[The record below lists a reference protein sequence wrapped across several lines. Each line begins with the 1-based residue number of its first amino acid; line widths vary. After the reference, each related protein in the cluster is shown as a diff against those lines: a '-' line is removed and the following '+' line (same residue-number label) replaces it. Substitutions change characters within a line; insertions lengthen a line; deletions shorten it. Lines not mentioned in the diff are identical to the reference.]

1 MSLRT
6 FLRALYYIHNFGI
19 KGFRKEEKQLKQ
31 KYYQYYDNKFILRP
45 SVVFMIDG
53 RAIHGGLTDRLRG
66 ICSVYTYCKQK
77 GIPFHLNAVFPFKLE
92 DYLVPNKYDWRISEE
107 EISYDLRKSTPVLVN
122 DYQFDTRLHRLYLN
136 KRLREKMQ
144 IHIYGNTPFLDSH
157 FNESFNELF
166 RPSPR
171 LKADLDNLTATIFPP
186 LSPNLA
192 QQLTSPQATAPLTST
207 LSTLTPNPSS
217 LTRHYVAIVTR
228 FQQLL
233 GDFKETGYKTLDEEG
248 KQALI
253 SKCINKIEELHN
265 TELQGKQILCTSDS
279 VTFLDEVN
287 KLPYVSIIP
296 GKVVHMDHTSD
307 ASFETYEKSFLDLFM
322 IAKADEVILLQTGD
336 MYPSGFPK
344 RAAMIG
350 GKPFKQIVF

>member
-1 MSLRT
+1 MNPKT
-6 FLRALYYIHNFGI
+6 FLRAIYYMYVRYDR
-19 KGFRKEEKQLKQ
+19 GFRRVERELYR
-31 KYYQYYDNKFILRP
+31 KYYHKGSSKTVVKDNTKK
-45 SVVFMIDG
+45 VVFMLDG
-53 RAIHGGLTDRLRG
+53 RAIHGGLTDRLKG
-66 ICSVYTYCKQK
+66 ICSVYSYCKLHN
-77 GIPFHLNAVFPFKLE
+77 IPFYLHAVYPFRLS
-92 DYLVPNKYDWRISEE
+92 DYLEPNSYDWTISEE
-107 EISYDLRKSTPVLVN
+107 DISYDSNISTPVVLN
-122 DYQFDTRLHRLYLN
+122 DYQLNTRFHNYYLSSRLLS
-136 KRLREKMQ
+136 KKKQ

-171 LKADLDNLTATIFPP
+171 LQSDLDNLTATIFPP

-192 QQLTSPQATAPLTST
+192 QQLTSPQATTPLTSH
-207 LSTLTPNPSS
+207 PSP
-217 LTRHYVAIVTR
+217 LTRHYVAVVTR

-279 VTFLDEVN
+279 ITFLDEVN

-296 GKVVHMDHTSD
+296 GNIVHMDHTSG

-322 IAKADEVILLQTGD
+322 IAKADEVILLQTDD

-344 RAAMIG
+344 LAAKIG
-350 GKPFKQIVF
+350 GKNFHLISF

>member
-1 MSLRT
+1 
-6 FLRALYYIHNFGI
+6 
-19 KGFRKEEKQLKQ
+19 
-31 KYYQYYDNKFILRP
+31 
-45 SVVFMIDG
+45 MIDG

-92 DYLVPNKYDWRISEE
+92 DYLVPNKYDWRISED
-107 EISYDLRKSTPVLVN
+107 EISYDPRKSTPVLVN
-122 DYQFDTRLHRLYLN
+122 DYQFDTRLHRFYLN
-136 KRLREKMQ
+136 KLLREKMQ
-144 IHIYGNTPFLDSH
+144 MHIYGNTPFLDSH

-171 LKADLDNLTATIFPP
+171 LQADLDNLTASLFPP
-186 LSPNLA
+186 LSPNP
-192 QQLTSPQATAPLTST
+192 SP
-207 LSTLTPNPSS
+207 

-233 GDFKETGYKTLDEEG
+233 GDFKETGYKTLGEDG
-248 KQALI
+248 KKALI
-253 SKCINKIEELHN
+253 VKCINKIEELHN
-265 TELQGKQILCTSDS
+265 TGLQGKQILCTSDS
-279 VTFLDEVN
+279 ITFLNEVN

-322 IAKADEVILLQTGD
+322 IAKADEVMLLQTDD

-344 RAAMIG
+344 RAAMMGNKIFRCL
-350 GKPFKQIVF
+350 KF

>member
-1 MSLRT
+1 MSLRSY
-6 FLRALYYIHNFGI
+6 LRGIYYIYNHGI
-19 KGFRKEEKQLKQ
+19 KGFRKDEKRLLHQ
-31 KYYQYYDNKFILRP
+31 YYQNNDSINVARP
-45 SVVFMIDG
+45 SAIFMIDG
-53 RAIHGGLTDRLRG
+53 RSIHGGLTDRLRG
-66 ICSVYTYCKQK
+66 ICSVYTYCKLK

-92 DYLVPNKYDWRISEE
+92 DYLVPNKYDWRILEE
-107 EISYDLRKSTPVLVN
+107 EISYDPRKSTPVLVN
-122 DYQFDTRLHRLYLN
+122 DYQFDTRLHRFYLN

-144 IHIYGNTPFLDSH
+144 MHIYGNTPFLDSH

-171 LKADLDNLTATIFPP
+171 LQADLDTLTASLFPP

-192 QQLTSPQATAPLTST
+192 QQLTSPQATNPLTST
-207 LSTLTPNPSS
+207 PSTLPPNPSP

-253 SKCINKIEELHN
+253 TKCINKIEELHN

-279 VTFLDEVN
+279 ITFLNEVN
-287 KLPYVSIIP
+287 KLPYVNIIP
-296 GKVVHMDHTSD
+296 GKVVHMDHTSE

-322 IAKADEVILLQTGD
+322 IAKAEEVILLQTDD

-344 RAAMIG
+344 LAAKIG
-350 GKPFKQIVF
+350 GKEFHKISF

>member
-1 MSLRT
+1 MNFSNIRSL
-6 FLRALYYIHNFGI
+6 LRGLYYIYNTGV

-31 KYYQYYDNKFILRP
+31 RYYQYYDNKFVLRT

-77 GIPFHLNAVFPFKLE
+77 RIPFHLNAVFPFRLE
-92 DYLVPNKYDWRISEE
+92 DYLVPNTYDWRISEE
-107 EISYDLRKSTPVLVN
+107 EISYDSRKSAPVLVN
-122 DYQFDTRLHRLYLN
+122 DYQFDTRLHRFHLN
-136 KRLREKMQ
+136 KRLREKKQM
-144 IHIYGNTPFLDSH
+144 HIYGNTPFLDSH

-171 LKADLDNLTATIFPP
+171 LQSDLDTLTATLFSS
-186 LSPNLA
+186 LTPN
-192 QQLTSPQATAPLTST
+192 QASVLNPLTS
-207 LSTLTPNPSS
+207 
-217 LTRHYVAIVTR
+217 HYTAIVTR

-233 GDFKETGYKTLDEEG
+233 GDFKETGYKTLDNED

-253 SKCINKIEELHN
+253 TKCINKIEELHN

-279 VTFLDEVN
+279 ITFLNEVN

-296 GKVVHMDHTSD
+296 GKVVHMDHTSG

-322 IAKADEVILLQTGD
+322 IARADKVILLQTDD

-350 GKPFKQIVF
+350 NKPFHYITF